1 MVDGLR
7 VSINVLGARAD
18 VNGWGASIAVRLIG
32 AAEVAVAD
40 RVRVIG

>member
-1 MVDGLR
+1 MMGGLR

-18 VNGWGASIAVRLIG
+18 VNGWGASIAFRLMG

-40 RVRVIG
+40 RLHVIG